1 MKNISSKLYV
11 ENFKG
16 GIYRGCSGRYRKQG
30 ITKIGGEGGSQTPCV
45 SN

>member
-1 MKNISSKLYV
+1 MTSISSKLYV

-16 GIYRGCSGRYRKQG
+16 TYRGCSGRYGKQVLY
-30 ITKIGGEGGSQTPCV
+30 KIGGEGGSQITII